1 MRPVLK
7 FPGRRR
13 DAFWF
18 NGVEQAL
25 MPGDG
30 QKKEPA
36 LQRVNV
42 FLIV

>member
-25 MPGDG
+25 MQVMGKKRTRFAAG
-30 QKKEPA
+30 QCV
-36 LQRVNV
+36 L
-42 FLIV
+42 